1 MPQQERSFGRLAA
14 GVLLAPLAGAFAAL
28 VVTYLFAYTFGNEAE
43 RTIAGAWR
51 PAAFVG
57 FWTFFICVA
66 YTLIVGS
73 AAFAYSS
80 MKRRGLPAKAA
91 ILIGLIL
98 GAVPFSLLVL
108 LRRGQQLQLELLVFP
123 LIAVVASVATAWAF
137 WRIALARTR
146 TQTHA

>member
-1 MPQQERSFGRLAA
+1 MPQQERSFARLAA
-14 GVLLAPLAGAFAAL
+14 GVLLAPLAGTVAAL
-28 VVTYLFAYTFGNEAE
+28 IVTYLFAYTFGNAAE
-43 RTIAGAWR
+43 RTIEGAWR
-51 PAAFVG
+51 PAAFVA

-66 YTLIVGS
+66 YTLVVGS

-91 ILIGLIL
+91 ILIGLVL

-108 LRRGQQLQLELLVFP
+108 LRRGQPLQLEILLFP
-123 LIAVVASVATAWAF
+123 AIAVVASIATAWAF

-146 TQTHA
+146 TRTHA